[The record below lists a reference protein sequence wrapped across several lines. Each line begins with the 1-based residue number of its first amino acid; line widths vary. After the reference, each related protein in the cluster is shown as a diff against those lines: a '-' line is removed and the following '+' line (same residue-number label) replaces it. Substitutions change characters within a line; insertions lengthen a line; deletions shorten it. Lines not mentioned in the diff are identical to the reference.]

1 MFFQVIAMK
10 GRKKIDHFMSID
22 ELTEDAHVIIWL
34 DDVASRSRSNTENTR
49 NNYLIAI
56 QHYVDFLR
64 KTPTELLD
72 IAVDDESK
80 HKAKRE
86 TIRYLTNFKN
96 HLKKTISP
104 HTNKPYSEYSI
115 KGYVDGV
122 RSFYICNDIILP
134 KERRSVAV
142 KPTDESQII
151 PIIDEIKQC
160 ASDLKSGSLEKAFF
174 LGQVSSGL
182 SNIDMCNLTVKDFID
197 GYDELTGITVLDM
210 RKKGR
215 AKTGVE
221 YITCFSK
228 EATDAIYDYL
238 DKRNEDIIT
247 ESENSKLASLA
258 KKVLSNDNYLFIK
271 QKIPRSYTDKSSD
284 DFQNEEI
291 RKMTNDN
298 VEYLYKRIAKSID
311 MPEME
316 KYTLTYIRGHSMRKF
331 FSSYLKS
338 NGVDWSFVDYLIGH
352 KMKGSETE
360 YTIMTPETI
369 KVLYHDKCMPH
380 LQFEYKTLL
389 SHKELELER
398 EIQKNTETLNEFNAV
413 KERLEILERRD
424 QFHNALDILRG
435 RKYIDEKTGEITVF
449 DDENDT
455 MQLLKIYRDEGEEGI
470 RKREVEKYGEKFV
483 REVELEVEADDIISD
498 IKEIEQNIA
507 ICKEKG
513 IEPAPEAKAELL
525 RLQNKLKELQNNI
538 NQLESKK

>member
-1 MFFQVIAMK
+1 VIAMK

-22 ELTEDAHVIIWL
+22 ELTEDTHVIIWL
-34 DDVASRSRSNTENTR
+34 DDVASRSRTNTENTR
-49 NNYLIAI
+49 DNYLIAI

-64 KTPTELLD
+64 KTPTELID
-72 IAVDDESK
+72 IAIDDESK

-86 TIRYLTNFKN
+86 TVRYLTNFKN
-96 HLKKTISP
+96 HLKKAISP
-104 HTNKPYSEYSI
+104 HTNKPYSEYTI
-115 KGYVDGV
+115 KGYGDGV

-142 KPTDESQII
+142 KTTTESQII
-151 PIIDEIKQC
+151 PTIKEIQKC

-197 GYDELTGITVLDM
+197 GYDDLTGITVLDM

-228 EATDAIYDYL
+228 EATDSIYDYL
-238 DKRNEDIIT
+238 DIRNEDIIT

-271 QKIPRSYTDKSSD
+271 QKIPRRYTDSNSAD
-284 DFQNEEI
+284 YQNEEI
-291 RKMTNDN
+291 RKINNDN

-311 MPEME
+311 MPEKE
-316 KYTLTYIRGHSMRKF
+316 KYTLTYIRGHAMRKF

-398 EIQKNTETLNEFNAV
+398 ERQDKIKLTNEIESVKVTMNKLLKFNEWHA
-413 KERLEILERRD
+413 ERLDYET
-424 QFHNALDILRG
+424 G
-435 RKYIDEKTGEITVF
+435 KKTY
-449 DDENDT
+449 NDP
-455 MQLLKIYRDEGEEGI
+455 
-470 RKREVEKYGEKFV
+470 
-483 REVELEVEADDIISD
+483 ELEVTEYDESDMIIERKQ
-498 IKEIEQNIA
+498 IEINT
-507 ICKEKG
+507 KDKG
-513 IEPAPEAKAELL
+513 LCRNP
-525 RLQNKLKELQNNI
+525 
-538 NQLESKK
+538 